1 MATIRGFL
9 SGVLA
14 CFIVQG
20 TQAHNIL
27 TVYQAASDN
36 DPIFKQAAANW
47 ESAKANLPLARSAYL
62 THAAIDGSY
71 VFQYQHVHGIEDFPV
86 LASGQNKEFAF
97 SLDLT
102 QPLFNLPA
110 WYAVK
115 SASALVKSATATY
128 SDAAQ
133 DLIQRTVSAYVGVL
147 KAQAA
152 LDYAKQYQRAVNE
165 EYAITQKK
173 LHVGTVARVAYY
185 QARAASHQANAAVI
199 ADRSLL
205 NQAVESLSELT
216 GHHYH
221 ALNDLKASM
230 PLSLPAPNRIS
241 DWVETAKKQN
251 YGLMA
256 VTYAMV
262 SAQEAIKMHRLG
274 YLPQINATASLS
286 HQYQTDLPGVP
297 ALQINS
303 TRAGLAMHFPLLQ
316 GGTVLAETRQ
326 ARAAYLASTWE
337 RLGVYRAVIS
347 QTRQSFLD
355 IQAGVSKVRADHASL
370 VSAEKAFKATQ
381 SAYRVGEQTISD
393 VLADLATVY
402 EAKKDYAN
410 DQYQYLIDHI
420 KLKYF
425 SGMLSPHDLEMIH
438 HLLTRPVTLD
448 LPQVAYSNATGDVML
463 SQPVVAS
470 HRSPV
475 DLPAPESTRLDQPAA
490 LPAPAQ
496 TQRETIPQEN
506 ALSPKSQLG
515 SDEDHRVIVLAER
528 HAGGS

>member
-1 MATIRGFL
+1 MAKIRGLL

-14 CFIVQG
+14 CWVVQSA
-20 TQAHNIL
+20 QAHDIL
-27 TVYQAASDN
+27 TVYQAALDN

-47 ESAKANLPLARSAYL
+47 EVAKANLPIARAAYL

-71 VFQYQHVHGIEDFPV
+71 VFQSQHVHGIEDFPV
-86 LASGQNKEFAF
+86 LASGQNKEFAL

-133 DLIQRTVSAYVGVL
+133 DLIQRTVLAYVGVL

-165 EYAITQKK
+165 EYAVTKKK
-173 LHVGTVARVAYY
+173 LRVGTVARVAYY

-241 DWVETAKKQN
+241 DWVEKAKKQN

-297 ALQINS
+297 ALQINT

-316 GGTVLAETRQ
+316 GGNVLAETRQ

-337 RLGVYRAVIS
+337 RLGVYRSVIS

-355 IQAGVSKVRADHASL
+355 IQAGVSKVRADHASVL
-370 VSAEKAFKATQ
+370 SAEKAFKATQ
-381 SAYRVGEQTISD
+381 RAYRVGEQTISD

-410 DQYQYLIDHI
+410 DQYQYVMDHI

-425 SGMLSPHDLEMIH
+425 SGILSLHDLQAIAQ
-438 HLLTRPVTLD
+438 LLTHPVALD
-448 LPQVAYSNATGDVML
+448 LPQAGYTEATGDLEL
-463 SQPVVAS
+463 SSPLAASSLAPV
-470 HRSPV
+470 R
-475 DLPAPESTRLDQPAA
+475 LPAPENTHGDQPAV
-490 LPAPAQ
+490 LPAPTQIQSERVHQANAQ
-496 TQRETIPQEN
+496 P
-506 ALSPKSQLG
+506 AGSQNNV
-515 SDEDHRVIVLAER
+515 DEDHRVIVLAER
-528 HAGGS
+528 HAGS